1 MEIVNPNAAI
11 LTNFEV
17 MTALK
22 NMKSNKKKYG
32 LHNLATITYE
42 TVQYLEETPCK
53 EQTTAAIIEFLQAMK
68 RFNLT
73 KNECLMMVNDPPSS
87 PLHIQLMIEDSDERL
102 TEEQVAC
109 IIELAAKLRPAVAT
123 ETETVT
129 TSNVSGSTP
138 QTGDD
143 GNRA

>member
-22 NMKSNKKKYG
+22 NMKNNKKKYG
-32 LHNLATITYE
+32 LRNLATITYE
-42 TVQYLEETPCK
+42 TVQYLEDTACK
-53 EQTTAAIIEFLQAMK
+53 DQTSASIVEFLQVMK
-68 RFNLT
+68 EFSLT

-102 TEEQVAC
+102 TEEQVSR
-109 IIELAAKLRPAVAT
+109 ILELTAKLR
-123 ETETVT
+123 T
-129 TSNVSGSTP
+129 TAALSTDMEMI
-138 QTGDD
+138 QADS
-143 GNRA
+143 